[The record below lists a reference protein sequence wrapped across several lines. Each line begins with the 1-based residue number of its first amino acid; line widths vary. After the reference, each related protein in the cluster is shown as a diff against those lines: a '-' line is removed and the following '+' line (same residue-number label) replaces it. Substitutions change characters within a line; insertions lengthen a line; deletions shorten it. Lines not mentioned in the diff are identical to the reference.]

1 MIPKKIYTKIFN
13 KIKLFFLRQT
23 YDFKKIENEQ
33 NNLYKKIGYDR
44 EAAIKVLDTLY
55 TNNPH
60 TRVLVSEHH
69 LLFAAESLLNNT
81 NSILEIGT
89 YTGSCTK
96 LLSVLFPT
104 SEITTYDLPDNDPI
118 FAETYERDDE
128 EKRALFINQRNA
140 LLASCKNVDFIQKNS
155 LLLPFN
161 SKKNKF
167 DLIWVDGAHG
177 YPVVA
182 MDIMNSLTCLSSG
195 GSMFVDDVWTKRS
208 SNDPNYRSI
217 GAYESILALKHSQ
230 LINFELIPKR
240 IEFPHG
246 EGFMK
251 KYIARITHSE
261 YSKNNF
267 LK

>member
-1 MIPKKIYTKIFN
+1 MILKKIYTKILN
-13 KIKLFFLRQT
+13 NIRLAFLRNS
-23 YDFKKIENEQ
+23 YNFKKIEAKQHNI
-33 NNLYKKIGYDR
+33 YKKIGYDR
-44 EAAIKVLDTLY
+44 EAAKKVLDSLY
-55 TNNPH
+55 INHPN

-104 SEITTYDLPDNDPI
+104 SKITTYDLPDDDSI
-118 FAETYERDDE
+118 FTETYERSDK
-128 EKRALFINQRNA
+128 EKRSIFINKRNA
-140 LLASCKNVDFIQKNS
+140 LLGSCENVDFIQKNS
-155 LLLPFN
+155 LALQFN
-161 SKKNKF
+161 SKNKKF

-182 MDIMNSLTCLSSG
+182 MDIMNSLACLSYR
-195 GSMFVDDVWTKRS
+195 GSMFIDDVWTKRS

-217 GAYESILALKHSQ
+217 GAYESILALQHSR

-267 LK
+267 L